1 MPTVAYLTNQ
11 FPSVMEWYVV
21 EEIREL
27 RKRGATVIPCSSR
40 RVDEHS
46 LPPEFVRLGH
56 TTLYLEPL
64 RPLLLLGALW
74 TCFARIVLIRDL
86 LREVLVGAGK
96 SPSRHIRTLVHTLLG
111 AYFALLLRGRGVQH
125 IHVHHGYFSCW
136 IAMVAARFL
145 GITFSM
151 TLHGSDL
158 LLHAA
163 HMDTKLAESKFCLT
177 VSEFNRR
184 HILAHYPSVDASKI
198 LVQRIGV
205 PTPVAI
211 ATRDCHPGVPPV
223 LLAVGRLHPVK
234 NHAFLL
240 EACARLRQDGLDF
253 RCVIVGDGPE
263 RHKLALLIHELRIED
278 SVVLVGHVPHD
289 GVGYYYQSAD
299 VIVLTSHS
307 EGIPLVLMEAMAHGK
322 IVLAPAITGIPEL
335 VIDGK
340 TGFLYKPAALEE
352 FVLRAQQICSSL
364 ESLQPIR
371 RSARDHVREH
381 FNQRKNLEHFA
392 GVFLRHIE
400 APDRSCTDENLILQ
414 QV

>member
-11 FPSVMEWYVV
+11 FPSVVEWYVV
-21 EEIREL
+21 EEIQEL

-46 LPPEFVRLGH
+46 LPPEFVQLGH
-56 TTLYLEPL
+56 ATLYLEPL

-74 TCFARIVLIRDL
+74 TCFARIFLIRDL
-86 LREVLVGAGK
+86 LREVLVGARK
-96 SPSRHIRTLVHTLLG
+96 SPSRQLRTLVHTLLG

-158 LLHAA
+158 LLHPA
-163 HMDTKLAESKFCLT
+163 HMDAKLAECKFCLT

-184 HILAHYPSVDASKI
+184 YILAHYPSVEASKI

-205 PTPVAI
+205 PIPAAI
-211 ATRDCHPGVPPV
+211 ATRDCHPGIPPV

-234 NHAFLL
+234 NHTFLL
-240 EACARLRQDGLDF
+240 QACARLRQTGFDF

-263 RHKLALLIHELRIED
+263 RHKLALLIHALRIED
-278 SVVLVGHVPHD
+278 SVELVGHVPHE

-299 VIVLTSHS
+299 VVVLTSHS
-307 EGIPLVLMEAMAHGK
+307 EGIPLVLMEAMAQGK

-335 VIDGK
+335 VIDGQ
-340 TGFLYKPAALEE
+340 TGFLYQPAALEE
-352 FVLRAQQICSSL
+352 FVLRAQQICTSL

-371 RSARDHVREH
+371 RAARDHVLEH
-381 FNQRKNLEHFA
+381 FNQEKNLGHFA
-392 GVFLRHIE
+392 GVFLRHME
-400 APDRSCTDENLILQ
+400 APDRSRTDENLILQ